1 MLTAEKLTI
10 LTTCGPTMLAQ
21 ILGASGYK
29 DAKFK
34 TAKFLGMTNG
44 GQFCY
49 TVTYKDE
56 EGDIATGKVF
66 VTYDHASD
74 TMLADY

>member
-34 TAKFLGMTNG
+34 TARFLGMTNG

-49 TVTYKDE
+49 TVTYKGD
-56 EGDIATGKVF
+56 EGDETGKVF
-66 VTYDHASD
+66 VTYDHAND
-74 TMLADY
+74 TMLADF